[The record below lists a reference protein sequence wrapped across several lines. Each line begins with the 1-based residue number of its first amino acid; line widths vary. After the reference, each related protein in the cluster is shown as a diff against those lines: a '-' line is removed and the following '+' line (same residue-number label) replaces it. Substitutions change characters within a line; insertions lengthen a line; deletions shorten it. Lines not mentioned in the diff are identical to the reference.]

1 MNYRKTVYWGTSSK
15 IASTVATAGVM
26 AINTDT
32 KRVHVF
38 DGKTKGG
45 HPGALLSELQ
55 AAEKRIKVLEAAS
68 NLTVKAFGDSL
79 ERPADKPTYGLT

>member
-15 IASTVATAGVM
+15 IASTAAAAGVM

-38 DGKTKGG
+38 DGKTKVIRG
-45 HPGALLSELQ
+45 LCCRNFRRLKNEL
-55 AAEKRIKVLEAAS
+55 R
-68 NLTVKAFGDSL
+68 FW
-79 ERPADKPTYGLT
+79 RPPQI

>member
-15 IASTVATAGVM
+15 IASTAATAGVM

-45 HPGALLSELQ
+45 HPGLCCRNFRRLKNELRFWRPP
-55 AAEKRIKVLEAAS
+55 RI
-68 NLTVKAFGDSL
+68 
-79 ERPADKPTYGLT
+79 

>member
-15 IASTVATAGVM
+15 IASTAAAAGVM

-45 HPGALLSELQ
+45 HQ
-55 AAEKRIKVLEAAS
+55 AAEKRIEVLEAAS
-68 NLTVKAFGDSL
+68 YMTAKAFGDSL

>member
-1 MNYRKTVYWGTSSK
+1 MKYRKTVYWRTSSK
-15 IASTVATAGVM
+15 IASTAAAAGVM

-55 AAEKRIKVLEAAS
+55 AAEKRIAVLEAAT

-79 ERPADKPTYGLT
+79 ERPANKPTYGLT

>member
-1 MNYRKTVYWGTSSK
+1 MKYRKTVYWGTSSK
-15 IASTVATAGVM
+15 IASTAAAAGVM

-45 HPGALLSELQ
+45 HPVDLL
-55 AAEKRIKVLEAAS
+55 
-68 NLTVKAFGDSL
+68 
-79 ERPADKPTYGLT
+79 P